1 MSLFQRA
8 QARLN
13 NKENEIVFEDSDEE
27 EDSESDVDDNITLD
41 ECMDMVQRKTQDVN
55 SSFTRIRQLHQ
66 EGMNKNTNLKEV
78 LSKRIQKSKDSQ
90 LPDVGSSLEATNENN
105 HVFSEPS
112 QDSLIYPNSE
122 NYSWKTYSTSSQSQS
137 TYATNSQ
144 SQSTYAT
151 NSQSQSTY
159 ATNSQSQ
166 NSIDIGESQSQYT
179 LEMDSQGQEVPV
191 KKKRGKLT
199 DEERKRREEVRLE
212 KKRLREAE
220 KLERQ
225 KKREEAKL
233 EKELQKERLKAEKQ
247 AATMNKRSERK
258 EECMAKIIAVV
269 DPSLIEGA
277 NGADILKGLQD
288 LGVRYEI
295 KTLPFPSCIGW
306 MKENATYTADGKA
319 VTKDVHFEEE
329 QQVLHKMTANELAY
343 RVNNELAEET
353 EETLTLLVKELK
365 KGFPNKKLTILLT
378 GLNTYYR
385 LHKTKQNR
393 DFRAQALGYDEHA
406 GKKRKKKSDKVPI
419 LQQDEIE
426 GLLVQVQTLYDDIF
440 IRKCEE
446 TKHIDEFI
454 ASFTRAIAEAPFKK
468 EANSSLK
475 FCSIGPSDKMSIK
488 VMDDGD
494 GVLQL
499 WNQQLQQFYG
509 VRHETST
516 VITQQYPTPRS
527 LVQAY
532 QTSPE
537 PHLML
542 QDIEVRRGVGVLQTN
557 RRVGPELS
565 KRVHKLMTSR
575 NGEEQVAK

>member
-27 EDSESDVDDNITLD
+27 EDSESDIDDNITLD
-41 ECMDMVQRKTQDVN
+41 ECMDMVQRKSQDVN

-90 LPDVGSSLEATNENN
+90 LPDAGSSSEATNENN

-166 NSIDIGESQSQYT
+166 NSIDIVESQSQYT

-220 KLERQ
+220 KIERQ

-233 EKELQKERLKAEKQ
+233 EKELQKEKLKAEKQ

-258 EECMAKIIAVV
+258 EECMGKIIAVV

-306 MKENATYTADGKA
+306 MKENATYSADGKA

-353 EETLTLLVKELK
+353 EETLSLLVKELK

-446 TKHIDEFI
+446 TKHIGEFI
-454 ASFTRAIAEAPFKK
+454 VSFTRAIAEAPFKK

-494 GVLQL
+494 GILQL
-499 WNQQLQQFYG
+499 WNQQLQQFFG

-527 LVQAY
+527 LVQI
-532 QTSPE
+532 TLPE
-537 PHLML
+537 
-542 QDIEVRRGVGVLQTN
+542 
-557 RRVGPELS
+557 
-565 KRVHKLMTSR
+565 
-575 NGEEQVAK
+575 